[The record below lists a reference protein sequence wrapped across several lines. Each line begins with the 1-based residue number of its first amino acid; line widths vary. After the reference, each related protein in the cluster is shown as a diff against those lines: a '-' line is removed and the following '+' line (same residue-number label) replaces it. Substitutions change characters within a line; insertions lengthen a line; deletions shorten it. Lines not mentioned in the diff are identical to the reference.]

1 MQWGLI
7 FGHES
12 VLNDFSKLTG
22 SDKTLIGA
30 AYLYKQKRLIQRFD
44 SLYRKNLVNAFEQGI
59 IECIKERGEVDA
71 ARFKL
76 ERMIPDTEAFPEPEG
91 AYAQH
96 LMIALI
102 YLLGFSKSGK
112 PDVFED
118 AIAMALENIELIS
131 YEADEGYRYDSMLKK
146 ERLAATLMIG
156 RLGEENRH
164 PSDLASLSHI
174 CTGFSI

>member
-1 MQWGLI
+1 
-7 FGHES
+7 
-12 VLNDFSKLTG
+12 
-22 SDKTLIGA
+22 
-30 AYLYKQKRLIQRFD
+30 
-44 SLYRKNLVNAFEQGI
+44 
-59 IECIKERGEVDA
+59 
-71 ARFKL
+71 
-76 ERMIPDTEAFPEPEG
+76 
-91 AYAQH
+91 
-96 LMIALI
+96 MIALI

-156 RLGEENRH
+156 KLDEENRH

-174 CTGFSI
+174 CAGFSI